1 VKREKGSDDYL
12 FPPLYRNIMPQS
24 KIHTHSID
32 QLISVMQKLRSE
44 KGCPWDR
51 EQTHSSLKKYLME
64 ECAELMDAI
73 DDNDTEGICEELGDL
88 LMHIVFHSRI
98 AEENKSFTFE
108 DVARGVTEKMIRRHP
123 HVFGEGKAENSGEVI
138 EMWEVIKKQEKKD
151 RNRVRKSL
159 MDGIPR
165 HLPSLLRAH
174 EMQKKAAKV
183 GFDWNNSQQI
193 MGKIEEEMEE
203 LKKAIASGD
212 EDSVN
217 EEIGDLVF
225 SAVNLARFRKDK
237 SAEEILAL
245 TIQKFERRFR
255 YIEERLASAGKSAES
270 SSLEEM
276 DGLWNEA
283 KKSGL

>member
-1 VKREKGSDDYL
+1 
-12 FPPLYRNIMPQS
+12 MPHS

-32 QLISVMQKLRSE
+32 QLISVMQRLRSE

-73 DDNDTEGICEELGDL
+73 DDKDTEGICEELGDL

-108 DVARGVTEKMIRRHP
+108 DVARGITEKMIRRHP
-123 HVFGEGKAENSGEVI
+123 HVFGEGKAENSGEVV

-151 RNRVRKSL
+151 GNRVRKSL

-165 HLPSLLRAH
+165 HLPALFRAH
-174 EMQKKAAKV
+174 EMQMKAAKV
-183 GFDWNNSQQI
+183 GFDWNNSHQI
-193 MGKIEEEMEE
+193 MEKIEEEMEE
-203 LKKAIASGD
+203 LKKALANGD
-212 EDSVN
+212 EKSVT
-217 EEIGDLVF
+217 EEIGDLIF
-225 SAVNLARFRKDK
+225 SVVNLARFRKDK
-237 SAEEILAL
+237 SAEEILAC

-255 YIEERLASAGKSAES
+255 YIEEKLASAGKSTGNS
-270 SSLEEM
+270 SPDEM
-276 DGLWNEA
+276 DSLWNEA
-283 KKSGL
+283 KNNGL